1 MVSLYKVTA
10 EINGVKRSIEI
21 VGKNPTYAQYKNRI
35 DKAFNLMKKDV
46 LNEKSVK
53 FEVIKNNLGL
63 GYE

>member
-1 MVSLYKVTA
+1 M
-10 EINGVKRSIEI
+10 
-21 VGKNPTYAQYKNRI
+21 VGKNPTYTQYKTRI
-35 DKAFNLMKKDV
+35 DKAFNLGKKDV